1 MKALL
6 PLALLCLFG
15 LTARVDAQAPTIT
28 SFSPG
33 SGPVGS
39 MVVIDGTNFVS
50 LEGVTFGGNVQAAGS
65 YTSTQVTVTVPSGAQ
80 TGPIIVTTASGSAT
94 TATSFIVGTATAPTV
109 TLAATV
115 PTASV
120 SSGQMGEFT
129 FTLSSASANDIVVD
143 YSLGGSAVNGTDY
156 AFLKGSTTIKAG
168 KTTKNIKVTPE
179 GDLGG
184 ASKKVVKLTLAAGDG
199 YIIGTS
205 TFEKVKILP

>member
-1 MKALL
+1 MKSFL
-6 PLALLCLFG
+6 PLVVLCLLG
-15 LTARVDAQAPTIT
+15 LTARSNAAAPTIT
-28 SFSPG
+28 DFSPA

-39 MVVIDGTNFVS
+39 TVVIDGTNFVS

-65 YTSTQVTVTVPSGAQ
+65 YSSTQIKVTVPSGAQ
-80 TGPIIVTTASGSAT
+80 TGPITVTTAGGSAT
-94 TATSFIVGTATAPTV
+94 TATSFVVGAATAP
-109 TLAATV
+109 TV

-120 SSGQMGEFT
+120 SSGQTGEFT
-129 FTLSSASANDIVVD
+129 FTLSSASTNDIVVN

-156 AFLKGSTTIKAG
+156 SFLKGSTTIKAG

-184 ASKKVVKLTLAAGDG
+184 ASKKTLKLTLAAGDG
-199 YIIGTS
+199 YVIGTT